1 MAVLKVRRM
10 TTPGS
15 CDLHRMSEKEDKTAP
30 GRAEAG
36 VRTPQRNLCP
46 VRTIGVD
53 LAADPANTALAVLD
67 WGPAGA
73 VVTELLVGCPDEDI
87 VLATAQATKTGID
100 CPFGWPLPFHRM
112 LTEHHAGHVLAP
124 DGIAPAAWR
133 RDLAMRTTDLVTWR
147 EHGNRPLSVA
157 ADLIAYPAM
166 RCAALLGRLAAAGH
180 DVRRDGSGLVVE
192 TYPAAS
198 LKRWGFPHRG
208 YKGVRGAPT
217 RHDVVTELTRR
228 ADWLDLGAHRAL
240 CLAADH
246 AFDAVVAS
254 LTARACALGLTAG
267 PEPDQTHA
275 AAVEGWIHVPTVALA
290 QLSPVTNSTAANPPR
305 T

>member
-1 MAVLKVRRM
+1 
-10 TTPGS
+10 
-15 CDLHRMSEKEDKTAP
+15 
-30 GRAEAG
+30 
-36 VRTPQRNLCP
+36 

-53 LAADPANTALAVLD
+53 LAAQPANTALAVLD
-67 WGPAGA
+67 WGPTGA
-73 VVTELLVGCPDEDI
+73 TVTELVVGCTDEDI
-87 VLATAQATKTGID
+87 LLATAQATKVGID

-112 LTEHHAGHVLAP
+112 LTEHHAGHVVLP

-133 RDLAMRTTDLVTWR
+133 RDLAMRTTDLLTWR

-180 DVRRDGSGLVVE
+180 DVRRDGSGQVVE

-198 LKRWGFPHRG
+198 LKQWVFPHRG
-208 YKGVRGAPT
+208 YKGVRGTPT
-217 RHDVVTELTRR
+217 RHDLVTELTRR
-228 ADWLDLGAHRAL
+228 ADWLDLAAHREL

-254 LTARACALGLTAG
+254 LTARACALGLTAWPG
-267 PEPDQTHA
+267 PDQAHA

-290 QLSPVTNSTAANPPR
+290 QLSPVTNSTAPTLPK